1 MLVTPLHSAVLG
13 RRWWHAGGAG
23 LLAVAAVIALLA
35 ETAGAMVLT
44 WESSATFN
52 HGFLI
57 LPVVGYLVWIRRD
70 RLLRTVPAPAWSG
83 LVGIVFAAVL
93 WTLGYVTST
102 MVVQQ
107 FALVAAVQAAV
118 LAVLGWPAVRVLL
131 FPLFYLY
138 FAVPFGEELVPY
150 LQDVTAFFVVKLLQ
164 QIGIPV
170 FVDGV
175 FISIPTGNFLVA
187 EACAGLRFL
196 IASIAL
202 GAVFANVTY
211 HSAWRRAAFMVL
223 SVAVPIVANGIRA
236 FGIVLIA
243 HLTNNQVAVGV
254 DHIVYGWV
262 FFTIVTVLLLALGM
276 AMRERGSPI
285 LPESMLLRTA
295 PAAAPLAA
303 IWIAA
308 VAAVGIVGAT
318 SGYAQ
323 AAMRAPAVAAVTPA
337 LPTVAAPWRP
347 VAASPAAGWQPQFAG
362 PDATLHRSYVS
373 GSDRVELHAG
383 HYAVERQGA
392 KAVTA
397 MHRFVDDA
405 SWHVAGS
412 GRRTIML
419 DGRATSVVYLRMAGP
434 GARRLVWY
442 WYAIGGEQT
451 GDPYRAKLL
460 KAKAVLW
467 QRDPSASIIAIATDY
482 GDRMDEASERLAAF
496 AAALGA
502 PAGQPAAG
510 K

>member
-1 MLVTPLHSAVLG
+1 MLVTPLHTAVLG
-13 RRWWHAGGAG
+13 RRWWHAGAAC
-23 LLAVAAVIALLA
+23 LLAVAAVVVLLA
-35 ETAGAMVLT
+35 ETAGAMVQT
-44 WESSATFN
+44 WETSATFN

-57 LPVVGYLVWIRRD
+57 LPVIGYLVWIRRE

-83 LVGIVFAAVL
+83 LVGIVFAAAL

-118 LAVLGWPAVRVLL
+118 LAVLGWPAVRILL

-223 SVAVPIVANGIRA
+223 SVVVPIVANGIRA

-276 AMRERGSPI
+276 ALRERHAPI

-308 VAAVGIVGAT
+308 IAAVGIVGLT
-318 SGYAQ
+318 GGYAQ
-323 AAMRAPAVAAVTPA
+323 AAMRAPAAAGVTPA
-337 LPTVAAPWRP
+337 LPAVSAPWQL
-347 VAASPAAGWQPQFAG
+347 VVSSSFAGWQPQFAS
-362 PDATLHRSYVS
+362 PDATLHQSYVS
-373 GSDRVELHAG
+373 GPERVDLHVG

-405 SWHVAGS
+405 NWHVAGS
-412 GRRTIML
+412 GRRTIEL
-419 DGRATSVVYLRMAGP
+419 DGRATSIVYLRMAGP

-460 KAKAVLW
+460 KAKAVLLR
-467 QRDPSASIIAIATDY
+467 RDPSASIIAIATDY
-482 GDRMDEASERLAAF
+482 GDRFDEASARLAAF
-496 AAALGA
+496 AAALGS
-502 PAGQPAAG
+502 PGGPPAAG

>member
-1 MLVTPLHSAVLG
+1 MLVTPLHTAVLG
-13 RRWWHAGGAG
+13 RRWWHAGAAC
-23 LLAVAAVIALLA
+23 LLAVAAVTALLG
-35 ETAGAMVLT
+35 ETATAMVLT

-57 LPVVGYLVWIRRD
+57 LPVIGYLVWVRRD

-83 LVGIVFAAVL
+83 LLGIAVAAMI
-93 WTLGYVTST
+93 WALGYVTST

-107 FALVAAVQAAV
+107 LALVAAAQATV
-118 LAVLGWPAVRVLL
+118 LTVLGWGAARILL

-223 SVAVPIVANGIRA
+223 SVAIPIIANGIRA

-243 HLTNNQVAVGV
+243 HLTDNQVAVGV

-262 FFTIVTVLLLALGM
+262 FFTFVTILLLGAGM
-276 AMRERGSPI
+276 AMRERDSSNM
-285 LPESMLLRTA
+285 PEPLLLRTPTSDA
-295 PAAAPLAA
+295 RVAG

-308 VAAVGIVGAT
+308 AVAGGIIGAASSYT
-318 SGYAQ
+318 A
-323 AAMRAPAVAAVTPA
+323 AAMSTPA
-337 LPTVAAPWRP
+337 AAATAPVWPTVGSPWRP
-347 VAASPAAGWQPQFAG
+347 IDTPAGPAWQPQFAG
-362 PDATLHRSYVS
+362 PDATLGRSYE
-373 GSDRVELHAG
+373 SDGERVELHVG
-383 HYAVERQGA
+383 YYAAERQGA
-392 KAVTA
+392 KAITA
-397 MHRFVDDA
+397 MHRFVDDSA
-405 SWHVAGS
+405 WHVAGI
-412 GRRTIML
+412 GRRTL
-419 DGRATSVVYLRMAGP
+419 TLGGRETSIVYLRMAGA

-442 WYAIGGEQT
+442 WYVIGGEQT
-451 GDPYRAKLL
+451 GDPYRAKFL
-460 KAKAVLW
+460 KARAVLLN
-467 QRDPSASIIAIATDY
+467 RDPSASIVAISTDY
-482 GDRMDEASERLAAF
+482 SDRFDQASARLATF
-496 AAALGA
+496 AAALEPPGKPT
-502 PAGQPAAG
+502 PAE